1 MAGTKHNARNL
12 MIGACVLLL
21 AGIGGCAVVAA
32 SIGTSMSKGIDEAAK
47 RNMPREVEVGTAFTL
62 GKHETLAGWTIA
74 DTGGSFGVVG
84 TVRNVSDQ
92 KSKASFR
99 LKFRVGNEP
108 NLAEGDGE
116 GGKGGGIGKVVGDV
130 ECSSSLLE
138 PGQTAEL
145 RCKPDGLFGQ
155 YTRVTAEAIF

>member
-1 MAGTKHNARNL
+1 MAETKRNARNL
-12 MIGACVLLL
+12 MIGAGVLLL

-32 SIGTSMSKGIDEAAK
+32 SIGTSMTEGIDEAAK
-47 RNMPREVEVGTAFTL
+47 RNMPREVEADAAFTL
-62 GKHETLAGWTIA
+62 GKHETLAGWTVA
-74 DTGGSFGVVG
+74 DTDGRFGVVG

-92 KSKASFR
+92 RSKASFR

-108 NLAEGDGE
+108 NLSEGDGE

-130 ECSSSLLE
+130 ECSSSMIE

-145 RCKPDGLFGQ
+145 HCLPDGLFGQ
-155 YTRVTAEAIF
+155 YTRITAEAIF